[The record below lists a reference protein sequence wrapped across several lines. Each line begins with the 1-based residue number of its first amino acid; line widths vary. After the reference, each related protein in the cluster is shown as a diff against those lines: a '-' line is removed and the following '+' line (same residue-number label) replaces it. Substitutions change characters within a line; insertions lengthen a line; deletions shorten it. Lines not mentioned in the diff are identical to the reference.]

1 MTLIQSM
8 NIARESLVNNQY
20 ALTVVSHNV
29 ANVNTE
35 GYARQ
40 RAVFEEINNAYPGNG
55 VAAVVYGMGGAKLQG
70 IESYADSALSE
81 AVRAANSEA
90 EYFNQLASMMGDI
103 ETIVDQLGDDG
114 LLASFTEFY
123 TACQNLTN
131 SPTDSSTRQ
140 SYYIAAKNL
149 CEEFNFL
156 STSLTDKKEEIA
168 GNYQL
173 TSTAQHSAIAMNV
186 DILNKKLEEL
196 AELNTQITKMS
207 SSITGST
214 NTLVD
219 KRDALLEEISSL
231 IPIQTKEEPYGAVT
245 VMLNGVG
252 LIRSTK
258 VINELQVVSGNSY
271 DEPIIIQAV
280 SKQNGEIA
288 APNLNAAFEEKGAI
302 GAQIAMVTTR
312 EGHISI
318 NTLLDNLDN
327 LANNFAATMN
337 SIQTYSNGDV
347 KACYLTLDAN
357 GNTVLSDATPPALFV
372 GVGAAGIQV
381 NEEIKLDYNKIAA
394 ARVDTSLADWN
405 KNVGNSSNALLMS
418 ESRNEYV
425 VDTTGGTAAGVVPL
439 NPDAKVHD
447 FLISVTTDFA
457 AQLADINSKKDVHDA
472 ILTSVLDE
480 RSGSIAVNLDE
491 ELADMIRY
499 QRAYEASARVF
510 STSNEALQTLMT
522 LGD

>member
-1 MTLIQSM
+1 
-8 NIARESLVNNQY
+8 
-20 ALTVVSHNV
+20 
-29 ANVNTE
+29 
-35 GYARQ
+35 
-40 RAVFEEINNAYPGNG
+40 
-55 VAAVVYGMGGAKLQG
+55 
-70 IESYADSALSE
+70 
-81 AVRAANSEA
+81 
-90 EYFNQLASMMGDI
+90 
-103 ETIVDQLGDDG
+103 
-114 LLASFTEFY
+114 
-123 TACQNLTN
+123 
-131 SPTDSSTRQ
+131 
-140 SYYIAAKNL
+140 
-149 CEEFNFL
+149 
-156 STSLTDKKEEIA
+156 
-168 GNYQL
+168 
-173 TSTAQHSAIAMNV
+173 MNV

-280 SKQNGEIA
+280 SKQNGEIS